1 LCSFLAS
8 TQYINQIGCSMR
20 ARQLWS
26 VIRGATEDGLLSS
39 SRQDELE
46 RGELIDIS
54 LLAPPTISLG
64 ATPALPCNR
73 TAEYCI
79 DRFFES
85 AKNQNVRLVTMS
97 PLHANVLDGEG
108 ALHHMLLQPDALGWF
123 SCAFWA
129 VVLCE
134 MHLDS
139 PSLSSQYVG
148 ALFLNMSLFLVR
160 LLQAFPKLSGGAPL
174 GLLDMSTAIAGAIVH
189 TIHLISN
196 PALLP
201 PSIAQDTFRL
211 SVERNVVWWVL
222 GIDGVEA
229 AKTRGAGVV
238 AQRVAG
244 SSANPTIGPPSP
256 SRSAT
261 EDVTLQRA
269 APTIAAGLE
278 STLTL
283 QQQRLIKF
291 EAKLDAITA
300 QASLCSTARGR
311 TNTRGLSA
319 SQKRNDAASDAQKPL
334 LSRSVASKR
343 AGVGDAGSG
352 GNGPRA
358 TFVEIHQRVQLTRE
372 ARRDV
377 LEREA
382 IALLEAKRQAQR
394 AQEDADVYALAHQI
408 TGETWTG
415 PQRHAIRSFHL
426 NGMSPLVKFFLQ
438 AASEHS
444 SERIFAPNLAAPS
457 PSTLAGERDNMVSVF
472 QRVSS
477 SAVVQTSAAFGVPER
492 RYRLPS
498 CPDCKLEL
506 VRAKSITA
514 TCGRCSR
521 PAATTSSASL
531 HCEHCPIGYVC
542 RSCAIPGGVVAARN
556 HQQGLR
562 SASSTADRGHML
574 LEPTA
579 LFGKDLSAAE
589 WCCYTNEPQARLSR
603 PSSAMTSGPKSHAS
617 HRRNDRSFS
626 VSGTGERWSTLIQ
639 ELLGTYRAET
649 TPDQL
654 TFNLYLR
661 EANHNINIDNK
672 VEVRR
677 ALEEAAYSMMDAGG
691 AECGSQDVANS
702 KGDAEDHVHPSAP
715 KALSR
720 RPQSALSAPGALP
733 AEEDMHSDLGAFM
746 TGVPTSHAP
755 RDPLTASTLL
765 SRPMTPL
772 RRPSSAFASRPN
784 SAAVTR
790 PVSALSRQSTSCGHR
805 PAALGVKTTGVL
817 DSIRQQ
823 QRPASA
829 MSRASTSVSLA
840 FGQDRPSSAASISWT
855 TVAPKECAALERFR
869 REAKDTMAGCMQ
881 RVAAINAECR
891 ATDEASTAASK
902 MYKANISRYAVEH
915 LQEVQRAMKA
925 IERSERQEARR
936 SMSTVTAAI
945 ELAAGVFH
953 QPLRHMDA
961 IKDALYTIDEH
972 FEQLPESFRMFAL
985 RYTSEMGATLVSMIR
1000 DYKMTQRDQS
1010 QWPVSLDD
1018 TRCSRAREAEKYG
1031 AGAVYVSPAR
1041 RGTQWRQVVATS
1053 RNAPVDAKEEPGV
1066 DVPTWDDGVDA
1077 GAAEGDGAISGDSPV
1092 DIDAMLRRQSDT
1104 MHSFP
1109 VEFASSVS
1117 RRSFDNSRVVVPD
1130 LNAPPSCMP
1139 ATHVAGSDTLVLR
1152 SGVMMWDDTQQV
1164 VGKRAGDVR
1173 MRFLDKQRITPD
1185 DSWLQVQMVL

>member
-1 LCSFLAS
+1 
-8 TQYINQIGCSMR
+8 MR

-85 AKNQNVRLVTMS
+85 AKNQNVRLVTVS

-139 PSLSSQYVG
+139 PTLSSQYVG

-201 PSIAQDTFRL
+201 PSIARDTFRL

-229 AKTRGAGVV
+229 AKTRGAGVF

-244 SSANPTIGPPSP
+244 SSASPTNGPPSP

-261 EDVTLQRA
+261 DDVALQRA
-269 APTIAAGLE
+269 APTITAGPE
-278 STLTL
+278 ATLTL

-319 SQKRNDAASDAQKPL
+319 SQKRSDAASDAQKPL

-343 AGVGDAGSG
+343 AGVDDAGSG

-415 PQRHAIRSFHL
+415 PQRHAMRSFHL

-457 PSTLAGERDNMVSVF
+457 PSTLAGEREIMVSVF

-492 RYRLPS
+492 RYRFPL
-498 CPDCKLEL
+498 CPDCKFEL
-506 VRAKSITA
+506 VRSKSITA

-521 PAATTSSASL
+521 PAATTSSAAL

-562 SASSTADRGHML
+562 SSSSIADRGHM

-579 LFGKDLSAAE
+579 LFGKDLSGAE
-589 WCCYTNEPQARLSR
+589 WCCYTNEPQAR
-603 PSSAMTSGPKSHAS
+603 PSSAMSSGPKSHAHQRGS
-617 HRRNDRSFS
+617 GRSFS

-639 ELLGTYRAET
+639 ELLGTYRANT

-654 TFNLYLR
+654 SFNLYLR

-677 ALEEAAYSMMDAGG
+677 ALEEASYSMMDVGG
-691 AECGSQDVANS
+691 AECGSQDVAHS
-702 KGDAEDHVHPSAP
+702 KVDAEDHVRPSAP

-720 RPQSALSAPGALP
+720 RPQSALSARGALP
-733 AEEDMHSDLGAFM
+733 TDEVMHSDLGAFM

-772 RRPSSAFASRPN
+772 RRPSSAFAAASSASRPN

-790 PVSALSRQSTSCGHR
+790 PLSALSRQSASHGHK
-805 PAALGVKTTGVL
+805 PPALGVKTTGVL

-840 FGQDRPSSAASISWT
+840 FGQDRSSSAASIPWT

-1031 AGAVYVSPAR
+1031 AGAVYVSPTR
-1041 RGTQWRQVVATS
+1041 RGTQWRQVVPAS
-1053 RNAPVDAKEEPGV
+1053 PNAPTTGEPDG
-1066 DVPTWDDGVDA
+1066 DVPPWDDGLDA
-1077 GAAEGDGAISGDSPV
+1077 GAAEGDGAISDDSPV
-1092 DIDAMLRRQSDT
+1092 DLDAMLRWQSHM

-1109 VEFASSVS
+1109 VELVPAVS

-1173 MRFLDKQRITPD
+1173 MRFMDKQRITPD
-1185 DSWLQVQMVL
+1185 DSWLQVRMVL